1 MKMKYK
7 TINLEPYCSYKFIID
22 EEDKDKCELENISV
36 KGLLN
41 PDSLPESNSEILI
54 QDVPFVFPDKSIN
67 KYDCIECEAQTIKI
81 NNANAKKIHLLGIA
95 TNNDYILEK
104 IQVSDFN
111 GKSSSWNIYFRDCY
125 YLIGNTN
132 MDFYEK
138 FRPKCIDALKSR
150 DKDNEK
156 LVRCI
161 YYNRCDEVS
170 ENGIKRIELPFN
182 PDMFIFAITIE
193 E

>member
-111 GKSSSWNIYFRDCY
+111 GKSSS
-125 YLIGNTN
+125 
-132 MDFYEK
+132 
-138 FRPKCIDALKSR
+138 
-150 DKDNEK
+150 
-156 LVRCI
+156 
-161 YYNRCDEVS
+161 
-170 ENGIKRIELPFN
+170 
-182 PDMFIFAITIE
+182 
-193 E
+193 

>member
-1 MKMKYK
+1 MLRKYIYWALRLIT
-7 TINLEPYCSYKFIID
+7 TIF
-22 EEDKDKCELENISV
+22 
-36 KGLLN
+36 G
-41 PDSLPESNSEILI
+41 
-54 QDVPFVFPDKSIN
+54 
-67 KYDCIECEAQTIKI
+67 
-81 NNANAKKIHLLGIA
+81 
-95 TNNDYILEK
+95 K

-170 ENGIKRIELPFN
+170 ENGIKRIELPLTQ
-182 PDMFIFAITIE
+182 ICLYLLLR
-193 E
+193 